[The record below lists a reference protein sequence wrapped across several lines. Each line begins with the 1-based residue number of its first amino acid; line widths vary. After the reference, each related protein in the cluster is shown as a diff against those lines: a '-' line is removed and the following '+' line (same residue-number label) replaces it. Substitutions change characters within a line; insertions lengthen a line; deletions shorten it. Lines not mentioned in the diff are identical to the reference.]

1 MHYNVKT
8 DNYKNF
14 SKFSEN
20 IMFPRSYFIPFSS
33 LKELDGTDI
42 RNERYSSSMVECLS
56 GEWDFIYYKNCLE
69 IPVDFKTDEIA
80 FDKVNVPSVWQHTG
94 YEPPYYVN
102 QRYQFKPNQPEI
114 PEDCPAGVY

>member
-1 MHYNVKT
+1 MHYNIKT

-42 RNERYSSSMVECLS
+42 RNEL
-56 GEWDFIYYKNCLE
+56 
-69 IPVDFKTDEIA
+69 
-80 FDKVNVPSVWQHTG
+80 
-94 YEPPYYVN
+94 
-102 QRYQFKPNQPEI
+102 
-114 PEDCPAGVY
+114 